1 MIQLLAW
8 EEKNYIEQTKNC
20 DNKKVSEIK
29 DTTIKTNT
37 SLMQNDWRDITDPKL
52 RKKLKDKAYYQ
63 ANKEKLKSQ
72 SSLWYKNNKQKRKE
86 WDSKH
91 KSEKIKQVR
100 SWQIKNKEQVANY
113 RKAYQ
118 KNKYHKDIQFR
129 IGTVLRSRLKQA
141 IKNNFK
147 IGSAIKDLGCSITEL
162 KSYLE
167 SKFLFGMSWD
177 NYGLYGWHI
186 DHIKPLSAF
195 DLSDRKQM
203 LEACHYT
210 NLQPLWAKDNLSKN
224 DNY

>member
-52 RKKLKDKAYYQ
+52 RKKIRQ
-63 ANKEKLKSQ
+63 RVQ
-72 SSLWYKNNKQKRKE
+72 SREYKKNNK
-86 WDSKH
+86 
-91 KSEKIKQVR
+91 EKIKQYR
-100 SWQIKNKEQVANY
+100 QENKIKLNLKHKEWCKKNEDK
-113 RKAYQ
+113 RKAYMNNYF
-118 KNKYHKDIQFR
+118 KERRNKDIQFR
-129 IGTVLRSRLKQA
+129 INLGLRSRFYQA
-141 IKNNFK
+141 VKKNHK
-147 IGSAIKDLGCSITEL
+147 TGSAIKNLGCSITEL

-167 SKFLFGMSWD
+167 SKFLYGMSWD